1 MIVGFLNDDP
11 NDPVILGMLNS
22 SALPAPLEPEE
33 PNNEKGFIT
42 RSELKFLFNDEKK
55 SIVLETPGGKIIT
68 VDDDSGT
75 IKIEDES
82 GNVSTFDSSGITLE
96 SSGDISKKATGD
108 VNIEGTNVSITANT
122 EFKAEGAA
130 GSELASSAI
139 TKVSGSLV
147 QIN

>member
-33 PNNEKGFIT
+33 PNNEKGFVT
-42 RSELKFLFNDEKK
+42 REQIKLIFNDEKK
-55 SIVLETPGGKIIT
+55 SVIIETPGGKKITLDDDAGEVKVEDENGNSALLNSDGIT
-68 VDDDSGT
+68 V
-75 IKIEDES
+75 ES
-82 GNVSTFDSSGITLE
+82 A
-96 SSGDISKKATGD
+96 GDINMKATGD
-108 VNIEGTNVSITANT
+108 VNIEGTNVSITASA
-122 EFKAEGAA
+122 EFKAEGSA
-130 GSELASSAI
+130 GSELASPAI